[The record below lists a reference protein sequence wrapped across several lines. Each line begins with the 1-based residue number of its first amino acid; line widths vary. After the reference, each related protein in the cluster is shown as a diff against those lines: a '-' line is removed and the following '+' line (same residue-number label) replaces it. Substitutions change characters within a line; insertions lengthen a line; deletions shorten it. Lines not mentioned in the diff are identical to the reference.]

1 MSLINKLY
9 FKLFCNQVGVDQFG
23 NIYYTSKA
31 KNYLGHAKRFVSYKG
46 MDESSKVPPMWHA
59 WLHYLS
65 DHIPS
70 ESDNKNYIWQKEHQ
84 PNLSGT
90 KYAYNPA
97 LSKHVTIKT
106 YSGWNPE

>member
-9 FKLFCNQVGVDQFG
+9 FKFFCNQAGIDQFG
-23 NIYYTSKA
+23 NIYYISKT
-31 KNYLGHAKRFVSYKG
+31 KNYLGQEKRFVSYQG
-46 MDESSKVPPMWHA
+46 LNESSKVPPLWHA

-65 DHIPS
+65 DEIPG
-70 ESDNKNYIWQKEHQ
+70 EANNKKYSWQKEHQ

-97 LSKHVTIKT
+97 LSKHIKIKT
-106 YSGWNPE
+106 YSSWNPE